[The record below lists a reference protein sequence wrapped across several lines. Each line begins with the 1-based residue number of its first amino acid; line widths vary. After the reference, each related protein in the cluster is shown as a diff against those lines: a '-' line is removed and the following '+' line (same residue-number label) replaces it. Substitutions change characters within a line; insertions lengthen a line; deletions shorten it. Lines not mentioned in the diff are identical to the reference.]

1 MQKLLQ
7 SLKAQDKTGN
17 EIPLKSVMQ
26 GSEKT
31 AFIIVFNRNQTTKHF
46 CKVWSAKLEK
56 LSGGILKIYK
66 ILAFKTALDD
76 IFKHSF
82 ESAIKNFCL
91 DEKDEKV
98 FAVYGNCAKRIYNTA
113 KLKTEDMVAVAVF
126 GEDRNLL
133 FMHAEA
139 YSEAAVKKLEA
150 LI

>member
-7 SLKAQDKTGN
+7 SLKAHDKIGN
-17 EIPLKSVMQ
+17 EIHLKSVMQ
-26 GSEKT
+26 GSGKT

-46 CKVWSAKLEK
+46 CKVWSAKLDK
-56 LSGGILKIYK
+56 LSNGVLKIYK

-76 IFKHSF
+76 IFKSSF

-91 DEKDEKV
+91 DEKDENV
-98 FAVYGNCAKRIYNTA
+98 FAVYGNCAKRIYNSS

-126 GEDRNLL
+126 GEDKNLI

-139 YSEAAVKKLEA
+139 YNEAAVKKLEA